1 MKNPQEA
8 MKLAMRLAMD
18 ETQIM
23 LALNTAIMGYEM
35 CGYCEEWEMLM
46 QRLLERAEA
55 KKNRAAFALIAQAFC
70 KMHGMESTPA

>member
-18 ETQIM
+18 ETQIIP
-23 LALNTAIMGYEM
+23 ALNTAKMGYEV
-35 CGYCEEWEMLM
+35 CGYCVEWEMLM
-46 QRLLERAEA
+46 QRLMERAEA
-55 KKNRAAFALIAQAFC
+55 KKDSAALALIAQAFC